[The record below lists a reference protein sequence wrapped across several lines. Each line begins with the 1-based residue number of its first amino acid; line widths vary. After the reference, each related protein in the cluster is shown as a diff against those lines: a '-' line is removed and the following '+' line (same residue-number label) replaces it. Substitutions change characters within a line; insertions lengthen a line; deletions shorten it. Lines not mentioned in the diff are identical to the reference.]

1 MAPHET
7 ILHLTSQI
15 HVLQTH
21 IASNELFLS
30 LMIYVAS
37 YESILRHIFG
47 NKNSSAT
54 LPDKESR
61 NILPFTIKNLCLTF
75 IWIITTL
82 KSECQRY

>member
-47 NKNSSAT
+47 NKNSCAT

-75 IWIITTL
+75 IWIIATL